1 MTNPDRMPNPQTRDA
16 PSFDRE
22 KPTELLRF
30 ISRMED
36 LFTKHGITEDQKKI
50 TMLGKYAD
58 AASEAEWQHLDSYD
72 GEVWAKFRKEL
83 IESYVEACD
92 IERGSLKAL
101 QKICQEN
108 RRIAATDLSDLMA
121 LKRGFRVEVKKLQK
135 DPPLLSNRE
144 AVEMF
149 LDCLTPEFRLLITS
163 RLDIANKEIPEGTRP
178 EDKYKLDDVVDTAI
192 TLGKGSRVTYKALDG
207 VATTTSKRGVSDE
220 GSMKLEAELC
230 ILKDT
235 FVTQNKQSE
244 AHMNRL
250 ASRIEE
256 MTKQFTSSMN
266 KMAAPQLSGQSQP
279 AYRPAINMG
288 GLPPFRQ
295 NINATQSGCFYCSE
309 EGHLKNECPHRTQHL
324 NQGWIIVDAMGR
336 VRMADGSPI
345 VWGQSGEST
354 KERVEATRNR
364 TSTAQVNINTRANI
378 PGIIQFNQNS
388 TPLAGLP
395 QDRIE
400 DLLEQLDVNDVQQ
413 FLMNKYTQAGQN
425 GEDFYEV

>member
-1 MTNPDRMPNPQTRDA
+1 
-16 PSFDRE
+16 
-22 KPTELLRF
+22 
-30 ISRMED
+30 
-36 LFTKHGITEDQKKI
+36 
-50 TMLGKYAD
+50 
-58 AASEAEWQHLDSYD
+58 
-72 GEVWAKFRKEL
+72 
-83 IESYVEACD
+83 
-92 IERGSLKAL
+92 
-101 QKICQEN
+101 
-108 RRIAATDLSDLMA
+108 MA

-207 VATTTSKRGVSDE
+207 VATMSSKRGDSDE

-295 NINATQSGCFYCSE
+295 NINATQSGCFYCGE

-324 NQGWIIVDAMGR
+324 NQGWIIVDATGR

-345 VWGQSGEST
+345 VWGRSGEST

-388 TPLAGLP
+388 TPLAGFP